1 LENFNSA
8 SLLSLDT
15 QGRPRFGLAP
25 PHLVAAGGARAGR
38 FAGNSGEEAMARL
51 FNNLSIGSKVF
62 VAFALIIALLIV
74 CAGLS
79 LFSLSSFEHSF
90 AQHRQRVDEVELT
103 RDIDYA
109 FRDLSAKVDAFLVS
123 GSETALSD
131 AKAAAETTRASIA
144 SAVGKIDSGAR
155 KDDMAAIASLFE
167 GYGGVLNRLIDLK
180 TGQQKIIRDSVDP
193 LGEKL
198 KNDMLFFSSKVDKL
212 GKPELLPIATKATE
226 QYNAGRLAVYKLM
239 NSGTA
244 DDLKAADAGFNGLV
258 QRLNLV
264 IKAVGEGQEA
274 ATLGK
279 VLKSA
284 TTYQEAYRQANQIT
298 ADLRALTAKDLSD
311 ASTAIADKVAGVRS
325 AASVESTSIGVAT
338 TGLIETIRRML
349 LIVAAV
355 SLVGAIA
362 LALIIGRSISRPVV
376 AISRAMEKV
385 SDGDLTTVVPG
396 LGRKDEVGAMAEA
409 LEVFK
414 TGLAQAAGA
423 RAAREADAAAQ
434 AELRR
439 TEVRQLAD
447 MFEQTVGGI
456 ASSLAAAAGQLNGSA
471 QTLSHSSADVT
482 QKAST
487 VATASEAASAGVG
500 TVAAAA
506 EELASS
512 ISEIGRQV
520 NESTE
525 VASQAVRDASE
536 TAAKVRELSEAARK
550 IGAVV
555 DLINTIAG
563 QTNLLA
569 LNATIEAARAGE
581 AGKGFAVVA
590 AEVKQLADQ
599 TAKATSEIGAQVA
612 AIQASTANSSDAIMR
627 ITETIGHISKVSNMV
642 AGSVRDQG
650 MATQEIADSVQKAAG
665 GTSTVASNIGEV
677 GEAASQSAAAAQ
689 EVLHASEALSAQAER
704 LQTELQSFLATIRA
718 A

>member
-1 LENFNSA
+1 
-8 SLLSLDT
+8 
-15 QGRPRFGLAP
+15 
-25 PHLVAAGGARAGR
+25 
-38 FAGNSGEEAMARL
+38 MARL

-62 VAFALIIALLIV
+62 VAFALVIALLIT

-79 LFSLSSFEHSF
+79 LFSLSSFERSF
-90 AQHRQRVDEVELT
+90 GQHRDRVDEVELT

-109 FRDLSAKVDAFLVS
+109 FLNLTAQVDAYLTR
-123 GSETALSD
+123 GSETALSNT
-131 AKAAAETTRASIA
+131 KTAAETARASIA
-144 SAVGKIDSGAR
+144 NAVGKIDDGVR
-155 KDDMAAIASLFE
+155 KDNMTAIATLFD
-167 GYGGVLNRLIDLK
+167 GYNAVLTKLIELK
-180 TGQQKIIRDSVDP
+180 ASQQKIVRESVEP

-198 KNDMLFFSSKVDKL
+198 KNDMLFFSSKVDRL
-212 GKPELLPIATKATE
+212 GKTDIIPIATKATE
-226 QYNAGRLAVYKLM
+226 QYNAGRLAVYKLL
-239 NSGTA
+239 NNGTA
-244 DDLKAADAGFNGLV
+244 EDLKAADAGFNGLV

-264 IKAVGEGQEA
+264 IKAVGAGQEA
-274 ATLGK
+274 AQLGK

-284 TTYQEAYRQANQIT
+284 TTFQEAYRQANQISG
-298 ADLRALTAKDLSD
+298 DLRNLTSKDLLN
-311 ASTAIADKVAGVRS
+311 ASTAIADRVAAVRA

-338 TGLIETIRRML
+338 TGLIDTIRRML
-349 LIVAAV
+349 LVVAGV
-355 SLVGAIA
+355 SVVGAVV
-362 LALIIGRSISRPVV
+362 LAFVIGRSISRPVV

-385 SDGDLTTVVPG
+385 SDGDLQTEVPG
-396 LGRKDEVGAMAEA
+396 RGRKDEVGAMADA

-414 TGLAQAAGA
+414 TSLAQAAEA
-423 RAAREADAAAQ
+423 RAAREADEAAQ
-434 AELRR
+434 AEVRR
-439 TEVRQLAD
+439 AEVHQLAD

-471 QTLSHSSADVT
+471 QTLSQSSTDVT

-487 VATASEAASAGVG
+487 VAAASEAASAGVG

-512 ISEIGRQV
+512 IAEIGRQV

-525 VASQAVRDASE
+525 VASKAVQDASE
-536 TAAKVRELSEAARK
+536 TAGKVRELSEAARK

-612 AIQASTANSSDAIMR
+612 AIQASTADSSDAIMR
-627 ITETIGHISKVSNMV
+627 ITETIGHISKVSNTV

-650 MATQEIADSVQKAAG
+650 MATQEIADSVQKAAE
-665 GTSTVASNIGEV
+665 GTSTVASNIVKV
-677 GEAASQSAAAAQ
+677 GEAAGDSSAAAQ
-689 EVLHASEALSAQAER
+689 EVLQASGALSAQAER
-704 LQTELQSFLATIRA
+704 LQGELRRFLATIRA

>member
-1 LENFNSA
+1 
-8 SLLSLDT
+8 
-15 QGRPRFGLAP
+15 
-25 PHLVAAGGARAGR
+25 
-38 FAGNSGEEAMARL
+38 MARL

-62 VAFALIIALLIV
+62 VAFALVIALLIT

-79 LFSLSSFEHSF
+79 LFSISSFERSF
-90 AQHRQRVDEVELT
+90 GQHRSRVSEVELT

-109 FRDLSAKVDAFLVS
+109 FLDLTAKVDAYLVA
-123 GSETALSD
+123 GNETALSA
-131 AKAAAETTRASIA
+131 AKAAAETTRTSITNAASQIEQG
-144 SAVGKIDSGAR
+144 VR
-155 KDDMAAIASLFE
+155 KDNMAAIASLFDN
-167 GYGGVLNRLIDLK
+167 YSAVLTKLVDLK
-180 TGQQKIIRDSVDP
+180 TSQQKIVHDSVEP

-212 GKPELLPIATKATE
+212 DKPEIIPIATKATE
-226 QYNAGRLAVYKLM
+226 QYNAGRLAVYKLL
-239 NSGTA
+239 NNGTA

-274 ATLGK
+274 AQLGK

-284 TTYQEAYRQANQIT
+284 TTYQDAYHQANQIS
-298 ADLRALTAKDLSD
+298 ADLRTLTSKDLLN

-325 AASVESTSIGVAT
+325 AASVESTAIGVAT
-338 TGLIETIRRML
+338 TGLLDTIRRML
-349 LIVAAV
+349 LIVAGV
-355 SLVGAIA
+355 SVVGAVV
-362 LALIIGRSISRPVV
+362 LAFVIGRSISRPVV
-376 AISRAMEKV
+376 AISHAMGQV
-385 SDGDLTTVVPG
+385 SDGDLKTVVPG
-396 LGRKDEVGAMAEA
+396 LGRKDEVGVMAEA

-414 TGLAQAAGA
+414 TSLAQAADA

-439 TEVRQLAD
+439 AEVHQLAD

-471 QTLSHSSADVT
+471 QTLSQSSTDVT

-487 VATASEAASAGVG
+487 VAAASEAASAGVG

-512 ISEIGRQV
+512 ITEIGRQV

-525 VASQAVRDASE
+525 VASKAVNDASE

-612 AIQASTANSSDAIMR
+612 AIQASTADSSDAIMR
-627 ITETIGHISKVSNMV
+627 ITETIGHISKVSNTV

-650 MATQEIADSVQKAAG
+650 MATQEIADSVQKAAA
-665 GTSTVASNIGEV
+665 GTSTVASNIVEV
-677 GEAASQSAAAAQ
+677 GEAASESASAAQ
-689 EVLHASEALSAQAER
+689 EVLHASDALSAQAER
-704 LQTELQSFLATIRA
+704 LQNELQRFLATIRA

>member
-1 LENFNSA
+1 
-8 SLLSLDT
+8 
-15 QGRPRFGLAP
+15 
-25 PHLVAAGGARAGR
+25 
-38 FAGNSGEEAMARL
+38 MARL

-62 VAFALIIALLIV
+62 VAFALVIALLIA

-79 LFSLSSFEHSF
+79 LFSLSSFERSF
-90 AQHRQRVDEVELT
+90 GQHRDRVDEVELT

-109 FRDLSAKVDAFLVS
+109 FLNLTAKVDAYLTA
-123 GSETALSD
+123 GSETALSTT
-131 AKAAAETTRASIA
+131 KTAAETTRASTANAIGKIGEGVRKDNMTAIA
-144 SAVGKIDSGAR
+144 TLFDDYSAVLTK
-155 KDDMAAIASLFE
+155 
-167 GYGGVLNRLIDLK
+167 LIELK
-180 TGQQKIIRDSVDP
+180 GSQQKIIRESVDP
-193 LGEKL
+193 LGDKL

-212 GKPELLPIATKATE
+212 GKPEVIPIATKSTE
-226 QYNAGRLAVYKLM
+226 QYNAGRLAVYKLL
-239 NSGTA
+239 NNGTA

-274 ATLGK
+274 SQLGK

-284 TTYQEAYRQANQIT
+284 TAYQEAYRQANQIST
-298 ADLRALTAKDLSD
+298 DLRTLTSKDLLN
-311 ASTAIADKVAGVRS
+311 ASTAIADKVAAVRA

-349 LIVAAV
+349 LIVAGV
-355 SLVGAIA
+355 SLVGAVV
-362 LALIIGRSISRPVV
+362 LAFVIGRSISRPVV

-385 SDGDLTTVVPG
+385 SDGDLRTEVPG
-396 LGRKDEVGAMAEA
+396 RGRKDEVGAMADA

-414 TGLAQAAGA
+414 TSLAQAAEA
-423 RAAREADAAAQ
+423 RAADEAAQ

-439 TEVRQLAD
+439 AEVRQLAD

-471 QTLSHSSADVT
+471 QTLSQSSTDVT

-512 ISEIGRQV
+512 IAEIGRQV

-525 VASQAVRDASE
+525 VASTAVQDASE

-612 AIQASTANSSDAIMR
+612 AIQASTADSSDAIMR
-627 ITETIGHISKVSNMV
+627 ITETIGHISKVSNTV

-650 MATQEIADSVQKAAG
+650 MATQEIADSVQKAAE
-665 GTSTVASNIGEV
+665 GTSTVASNIVKV
-677 GEAASQSAAAAQ
+677 GEAAGDSAAAAQ
-689 EVLHASEALSAQAER
+689 EVLHASDALSAQAER
-704 LQTELQSFLATIRA
+704 LQGELQRFLVTIRA

>member
-1 LENFNSA
+1 
-8 SLLSLDT
+8 
-15 QGRPRFGLAP
+15 
-25 PHLVAAGGARAGR
+25 
-38 FAGNSGEEAMARL
+38 MARL

-62 VAFALIIALLIV
+62 VAFALVIALLIT

-79 LFSLSSFEHSF
+79 LFSLSSFERSF
-90 AQHRQRVDEVELT
+90 GQHRDRVDEVELT

-109 FRDLSAKVDAFLVS
+109 FLNLTAQVDAYLTR
-123 GSETALSD
+123 GSETALSNT
-131 AKAAAETTRASIA
+131 KTAAETARASIA
-144 SAVGKIDSGAR
+144 NAVGKIDDGVR
-155 KDDMAAIASLFE
+155 KDNMTAIATLFD
-167 GYGGVLNRLIDLK
+167 GYNAVLTKLIELK
-180 TGQQKIIRDSVDP
+180 ASQQKIVRESVEP

-198 KNDMLFFSSKVDKL
+198 KNDMLFFSSKVDRL
-212 GKPELLPIATKATE
+212 GKTDIIPIATKATE
-226 QYNAGRLAVYKLM
+226 QYNAGRLAVYKLL
-239 NSGTA
+239 NNGTA

-264 IKAVGEGQEA
+264 IKAVGAGQEA
-274 ATLGK
+274 AQLGK

-284 TTYQEAYRQANQIT
+284 TTFQEAYRQANQISG
-298 ADLRALTAKDLSD
+298 DLRNLTSKDLLN
-311 ASTAIADKVAGVRS
+311 ASTAIADKVAAVRA

-338 TGLIETIRRML
+338 TGLIDTIRRML
-349 LIVAAV
+349 LVVAGV
-355 SLVGAIA
+355 SVVGAVV
-362 LALIIGRSISRPVV
+362 LAFVIGRSISRPVV

-385 SDGDLTTVVPG
+385 SDGDLQTEVPG
-396 LGRKDEVGAMAEA
+396 RGRKDEVGAMADA

-414 TGLAQAAGA
+414 TSLAQAAEA
-423 RAAREADAAAQ
+423 RAAREADEAAQ
-434 AELRR
+434 AEVRR
-439 TEVRQLAD
+439 AEVHQLAD

-471 QTLSHSSADVT
+471 QTLSQSSTDVT

-487 VATASEAASAGVG
+487 VAAASEAASAGVG

-512 ISEIGRQV
+512 IAEIGRQV

-525 VASQAVRDASE
+525 VASKAVQDASE
-536 TAAKVRELSEAARK
+536 TAGKVRELSEAARK

-612 AIQASTANSSDAIMR
+612 AIQASTADSSDAIMR
-627 ITETIGHISKVSNMV
+627 ITETIGHISKVSNTV

-650 MATQEIADSVQKAAG
+650 MATQEIADSVQKAAE
-665 GTSTVASNIGEV
+665 GTSTVASNIVKV
-677 GEAASQSAAAAQ
+677 GEAAGDSSAAAQ
-689 EVLHASEALSAQAER
+689 EVLQASGALSAQAER
-704 LQTELQSFLATIRA
+704 LQGELRRFLATIRA

>member
-1 LENFNSA
+1 
-8 SLLSLDT
+8 
-15 QGRPRFGLAP
+15 
-25 PHLVAAGGARAGR
+25 
-38 FAGNSGEEAMARL
+38 MARL
-51 FNNLSIGSKVF
+51 FKNLSIGSKVF
-62 VAFALIIALLIV
+62 IAFALVIALLIV

-79 LFSLSSFEHSF
+79 VFSLNSFERSF
-90 AQHRQRVDEVELT
+90 ADHRDRVDEMELT

-109 FRDLSAKVDAFLVS
+109 FLDLRGKVAAYLTS
-123 GSETALSD
+123 GSQTALSD
-131 AKAAAETTRASIA
+131 AKAAAETTRAAIVA
-144 SAVGKIDSGAR
+144 AVDKIDGDKR
-155 KDDMAAIASLFE
+155 KEDMQAISSLFE
-167 GYGGVLNRLIDLK
+167 TYSSVFGKLTDLK
-180 TGQQKIIRDSVDP
+180 TQQQKIVAETVEPVGD
-193 LGEKL
+193 KL
-198 KNDMLFFSSKVDKL
+198 KNDMLFFSSKIDKL
-212 GKPELLPIATKATE
+212 GKPELIPIATKATE
-226 QYNAGRLAVYKLM
+226 QYNAGRLAVYKLLA
-239 NSGTA
+239 SGSEA
-244 DDLKAADAGFNGLV
+244 DLKAADAGFNGLT

-264 IKAVGEGQEA
+264 IKSMGEGQESSQI
-274 ATLGK
+274 GK

-284 TTYQEAYRQANQIT
+284 TAYQEAYRAANQIS
-298 ADLRALTAKDLSD
+298 ADLKAVTAKDLLNT
-311 ASTAIADKVAGVRS
+311 STAIADKVAGVRS

-338 TGLIETIRRML
+338 TKLIDTIRNVL
-349 LIVAAV
+349 LIVAGL
-355 SLVGAIA
+355 SFVGALV
-362 LALIIGRSISRPVV
+362 LALVIGRSISRPVV
-376 AISRAMEKV
+376 LISAAMRKV
-385 SDGDLTTVVPG
+385 SDGDLNVEVPG
-396 LGRKDEVGAMAEA
+396 LGRKDEVGAMADA

-414 TGLAQAAGA
+414 VGLAQAADA

-434 AELRR
+434 AEIRR
-439 TEVRQLAD
+439 KEVRELAD

-471 QTLSHSSADVT
+471 ATLSHSSSDVT

-487 VATASEAASAGVG
+487 VASASEAASSSVG

-512 ISEIGRQV
+512 ITEIGRQV

-525 VASQAVRDASE
+525 VASRAVQDASE
-536 TAAKVRELSEAARK
+536 TAAKVRELSEAANK

-612 AIQASTANSSDAIMR
+612 AIQASTADSSDAIMR
-627 ITETIGHISKVSNMV
+627 ITETIGHISRVSNTV

-650 MATQEIADSVQKAAG
+650 TATQEIAGSVQMAAEN
-665 GTSTVASNIGEV
+665 TSTVALNIAQV
-677 GEAASQSAAAAQ
+677 GDAAGQSAQAAQ
-689 EVLHASEALSAQAER
+689 EVLRASEALSVQAER
-704 LQTELQSFLATIRA
+704 LQGELQSFLATIRA

>member
-1 LENFNSA
+1 
-8 SLLSLDT
+8 
-15 QGRPRFGLAP
+15 
-25 PHLVAAGGARAGR
+25 
-38 FAGNSGEEAMARL
+38 MARL
-51 FNNLSIGSKVF
+51 FKNLSIGSKVF
-62 VAFALIIALLIV
+62 IAFALVIALLIV

-79 LFSLSSFEHSF
+79 VFSLNSFERSF
-90 AQHRQRVDEVELT
+90 ADHRDRVDEMELT

-109 FRDLSAKVDAFLVS
+109 FLDLRGKVAAYLTS
-123 GSETALSD
+123 GSQTALSD
-131 AKAAAETTRASIA
+131 AKAAAETTRAAIA
-144 SAVGKIDSGAR
+144 AASGKISGD
-155 KDDMAAIASLFE
+155 KHKEDMQAISSLFE
-167 GYGGVLNRLIDLK
+167 TYSSVFGKLTDLK
-180 TGQQKIIRDSVDP
+180 TQQQKIVAETVEP
-193 LGEKL
+193 VGEKL
-198 KNDMLFFSSKVDKL
+198 KNDMLFFSSKIDKL
-212 GKPELLPIATKATE
+212 GKPELIPIATKATE
-226 QYNAGRLAVYKLM
+226 QYNAGRLAVYKLLA
-239 NSGTA
+239 SGSEA
-244 DDLKAADAGFNGLV
+244 DLKAADAGFNGLT

-264 IKAVGEGQEA
+264 IKSMGEGQESSQI
-274 ATLGK
+274 GK

-284 TTYQEAYRQANQIT
+284 TAYQEAYRAANQIS
-298 ADLRALTAKDLSD
+298 ADLKAVTAKDLLN

-338 TGLIETIRRML
+338 TKLIDTIRNVL
-349 LIVAAV
+349 LIVAGL
-355 SLVGAIA
+355 SFVGALV
-362 LALIIGRSISRPVV
+362 LALVIGRSISRPVV
-376 AISRAMEKV
+376 LISAAMRKV
-385 SDGDLTTVVPG
+385 SDGDLDVEVPG
-396 LGRKDEVGAMAEA
+396 LGRKDEVGAMADA

-414 TGLAQAAGA
+414 VGLAQAADA

-434 AELRR
+434 AEIRR
-439 TEVRQLAD
+439 KEVRELAD

-471 QTLSHSSADVT
+471 ATLSHSSSDVT

-487 VATASEAASAGVG
+487 VASASEAASSSVG

-512 ISEIGRQV
+512 ITEIGRQV

-525 VASQAVRDASE
+525 VASRAVQDASE
-536 TAAKVRELSEAARK
+536 TAAKVRELSDAANK

-612 AIQASTANSSDAIMR
+612 AIQASTADSSDAIMR
-627 ITETIGHISKVSNMV
+627 ITETIGHISRVSNTV

-650 MATQEIADSVQKAAG
+650 TATQEIAGSVQMAAEN
-665 GTSTVASNIGEV
+665 TSTVALNIAQV
-677 GEAASQSAAAAQ
+677 GDAAGQSAQAAQ
-689 EVLHASEALSAQAER
+689 EVLKASEALSVQAER
-704 LQTELQSFLATIRA
+704 LQGELQSFLATIRA

>member
-1 LENFNSA
+1 
-8 SLLSLDT
+8 
-15 QGRPRFGLAP
+15 
-25 PHLVAAGGARAGR
+25 
-38 FAGNSGEEAMARL
+38 MARL

-62 VAFALIIALLIV
+62 VAFALVIALLIA

-90 AQHRQRVDEVELT
+90 GQHRDRVDEVELT

-109 FRDLSAKVDAFLVS
+109 FLNLTAKVDAYLTA

-131 AKAAAETTRASIA
+131 TKAAAETTRASIA
-144 SAVGKIDSGAR
+144 NAISKIDEGVR
-155 KDDMAAIASLFE
+155 KDNMTAIASLFDT
-167 GYGGVLNRLIDLK
+167 YSAVLTKLVDLK
-180 TGQQKIIRDSVDP
+180 TRQQKIIRESVDP

-212 GKPELLPIATKATE
+212 GKPAVIPIATKATE
-226 QYNAGRLAVYKLM
+226 QYNAGRLAVYKLL
-239 NSGTA
+239 NNGTA

-274 ATLGK
+274 SQLGK
-279 VLKSA
+279 VLRSA
-284 TTYQEAYRQANQIT
+284 TAYQEAYRQANQIST
-298 ADLRALTAKDLSD
+298 DLRTLTAKDLLN
-311 ASTAIADKVAGVRS
+311 ASTAIADKVAAVRS

-349 LIVAAV
+349 LIVAGI
-355 SLVGAIA
+355 SLVGAVV
-362 LALIIGRSISRPVV
+362 LAVVIGRSISRPVV

-385 SDGDLTTVVPG
+385 SDGDLRTEVPG
-396 LGRKDEVGAMAEA
+396 RGRKDEVGAMAEA

-414 TGLAQAAGA
+414 TSLAQAAEA

-439 TEVRQLAD
+439 AEVHQLAD

-471 QTLSHSSADVT
+471 QTLSQSSTDVT

-487 VATASEAASAGVG
+487 VAAASEAASAGVG

-512 ISEIGRQV
+512 IAEIGRQV

-525 VASQAVRDASE
+525 VASKAVQDASE

-612 AIQASTANSSDAIMR
+612 AIQASTADSSDAIMR
-627 ITETIGHISKVSNMV
+627 ITETIGHISKVSNTV

-650 MATQEIADSVQKAAG
+650 MATQEIADSVQKAAE
-665 GTSTVASNIGEV
+665 GTSTVASNIVKV
-677 GEAASQSAAAAQ
+677 GEAAGDSSAAAQ
-689 EVLHASEALSAQAER
+689 EVLHASDALSAQAER
-704 LQTELQSFLATIRA
+704 LQGELQRFLATIRA

>member
-1 LENFNSA
+1 
-8 SLLSLDT
+8 
-15 QGRPRFGLAP
+15 
-25 PHLVAAGGARAGR
+25 
-38 FAGNSGEEAMARL
+38 MARV

-62 VAFALIIALLIV
+62 VAFALVIALLIT

-79 LFSLSSFEHSF
+79 LFSISSFEHSF
-90 AQHRQRVDEVELT
+90 DQHRSRVDEVELT

-109 FRDLSAKVDAFLVS
+109 FLDLKGKVATYVVE
-123 GSETALSD
+123 GSETSLSD

-144 SAVGKIDSGAR
+144 NAISKIDEGAR
-155 KDDMAAIASLFE
+155 KDSMTAIASLFDNYSAVF
-167 GYGGVLNRLIDLK
+167 GKLIELK
-180 TGQQKIIRDSVDP
+180 TNQQKIIHDSVDP

-212 GKPELLPIATKATE
+212 GMPDVIPIATKATE
-226 QYNAGRLAVYKLM
+226 QYNAGRLAVYKLL
-239 NSGTA
+239 NNGTA

-274 ATLGK
+274 SQLGK

-284 TTYQEAYRQANQIT
+284 TVYQDAYHQANQIS
-298 ADLRALTAKDLSD
+298 ADLGNLTSKDLLN
-311 ASTAIADKVAGVRS
+311 ASTTIADKVASVRS
-325 AASVESTSIGVAT
+325 TASVEATAIGAAT
-338 TGLIETIRRML
+338 TSLLNTIRRML
-349 LIVAAV
+349 LIVAGV
-355 SLVGAIA
+355 SVVGAVV
-362 LALIIGRSISRPVV
+362 LAIVIGRSISRPVV
-376 AISRAMEKV
+376 AISQAMGRV
-385 SDGDLTTVVPG
+385 SDGDLRTVVPG
-396 LGRKDEVGAMAEA
+396 LGRKDEVGVMAEA

-414 TGLAQAAGA
+414 TNLKQAEEA
-423 RAAREADAAAQ
+423 RATREADAAAQ

-439 TEVRQLAD
+439 KEVHQLAD
-447 MFEQTVGGI
+447 MFEETVGGI

-471 QTLSHSSADVT
+471 QTLSQSSADVT

-487 VATASEAASAGVG
+487 VTAASEAASAGVG

-512 ISEIGRQV
+512 IAEIGRQV

-525 VASQAVRDASE
+525 VASKAVNDASE
-536 TAAKVRELSEAARK
+536 TAAKVRDLSEAAKK

-612 AIQASTANSSDAIMR
+612 AIQASTADSSDAIMR
-627 ITETIGHISKVSNMV
+627 ITETIGQISKVSNTV

-650 MATQEIADSVQKAAG
+650 VATQEIANSVQKAAE
-665 GTSTVASNIGEV
+665 GTSTVASNIVKV
-677 GEAASQSAAAAQ
+677 GEAAGESAEAAQ
-689 EVLHASEALSAQAER
+689 EVLQASEALSTQAER
-704 LQTELQSFLATIRA
+704 LQSELQRFLSTIRA

>member
-1 LENFNSA
+1 
-8 SLLSLDT
+8 
-15 QGRPRFGLAP
+15 
-25 PHLVAAGGARAGR
+25 
-38 FAGNSGEEAMARL
+38 MARL
-51 FNNLSIGSKVF
+51 FKNLSIGSKVF
-62 VAFALIIALLIV
+62 IAFALVIALLIV

-79 LFSLSSFEHSF
+79 VFSLNSFERSF
-90 AQHRQRVDEVELT
+90 ADHRDRVDEMELT

-109 FRDLSAKVDAFLVS
+109 FLDLRGKVAAYLTS

-131 AKAAAETTRASIA
+131 AKAAAETTRAAIA
-144 SAVGKIDSGAR
+144 AAVDKIDGDKR
-155 KDDMAAIASLFE
+155 KKDMQAISSLFE
-167 GYGGVLNRLIDLK
+167 TYSSVFGKLTDLK
-180 TGQQKIIRDSVDP
+180 TQQQKIVAETVEP
-193 LGEKL
+193 VGEKL
-198 KNDMLFFSSKVDKL
+198 KNDMLFFSSKIDKL
-212 GKPELLPIATKATE
+212 GKPELIPIATKATE
-226 QYNAGRLAVYKLM
+226 QYNAGRLAVYKLLA
-239 NSGTA
+239 SGA
-244 DDLKAADAGFNGLV
+244 EADLKAADAGFNGLT

-264 IKAVGEGQEA
+264 IKSMGEGQESSQI
-274 ATLGK
+274 GK

-284 TTYQEAYRQANQIT
+284 TAYQEAYRAANQIST
-298 ADLRALTAKDLSD
+298 DLKAVTAKDLLN

-338 TGLIETIRRML
+338 TNLIDTIRNVL
-349 LIVAAV
+349 LIVAGL
-355 SLVGAIA
+355 SFVGALV
-362 LALIIGRSISRPVV
+362 LALVIGRSISRPVV
-376 AISRAMEKV
+376 LISAAMRKV
-385 SDGDLTTVVPG
+385 SDGDLDVEVPG
-396 LGRKDEVGAMAEA
+396 LGRKDEVGAMADA

-414 TGLAQAAGA
+414 VGLAQAADA

-434 AELRR
+434 AEIRR
-439 TEVRQLAD
+439 KEVRELAD

-471 QTLSHSSADVT
+471 ATLSHSSSDVT

-487 VATASEAASAGVG
+487 VASASEAASSSVG

-512 ISEIGRQV
+512 ITEIGRQV

-525 VASQAVRDASE
+525 VASRAVQDASE
-536 TAAKVRELSEAARK
+536 TAAKVRELSEAANK

-612 AIQASTANSSDAIMR
+612 AIQASTADSSDAIMR
-627 ITETIGHISKVSNMV
+627 ITETIGHISRVSNTV

-650 MATQEIADSVQKAAG
+650 TATQEIAGSVQMAAEN
-665 GTSTVASNIGEV
+665 TSTVALNIAQV
-677 GEAASQSAAAAQ
+677 GDAAGQSAQAAQ
-689 EVLHASEALSAQAER
+689 EVLKASEALSVQAER
-704 LQTELQSFLATIRA
+704 LQGELQSFLSTIRA

>member
-1 LENFNSA
+1 MEVSE
-8 SLLSLDT
+8 
-15 QGRPRFGLAP
+15 
-25 PHLVAAGGARAGR
+25 H
-38 FAGNSGEEAMARL
+38 SGVEAMARL

-62 VAFALIIALLIV
+62 VAFALVIALLIT

-79 LFSLSSFEHSF
+79 LFSISSFERSF
-90 AQHRQRVDEVELT
+90 SQHRNRVSEVELT

-109 FRDLSAKVDAFLVS
+109 FLDLTAKVDAYLIA
-123 GSETALSD
+123 GNETALSV
-131 AKAAAETTRASIA
+131 AKAAAETTRSSITNAASQIEQ
-144 SAVGKIDSGAR
+144 GAR
-155 KDDMAAIASLFE
+155 KDNMTAIASLFDN
-167 GYGGVLNRLIDLK
+167 YGAVLTKLIDLK
-180 TGQQKIIRDSVDP
+180 TAQQKIVHDSVDP

-212 GKPELLPIATKATE
+212 NKPEIIPIATKATE
-226 QYNAGRLAVYKLM
+226 QYNAGRLAVYKLL
-239 NSGTA
+239 NNGTA

-274 ATLGK
+274 AQLGK

-284 TTYQEAYRQANQIT
+284 TAFRDAYHQANQIS
-298 ADLRALTAKDLSD
+298 ADLRSLTSKDLLN
-311 ASTAIADKVAGVRS
+311 ASTEIADKVAGVRS
-325 AASVESTSIGVAT
+325 AASVESTAIGVAT
-338 TGLIETIRRML
+338 TGLLDTIRRML
-349 LIVAAV
+349 LIVAGVSVIGAV
-355 SLVGAIA
+355 A
-362 LALIIGRSISRPVV
+362 LAFVIGRSISRPVV
-376 AISRAMEKV
+376 AIAHAMGQV
-385 SDGDLTTVVPG
+385 SDGDLRTVVPG
-396 LGRKDEVGAMAEA
+396 LGRKDEVGVMAEA

-414 TGLAQAAGA
+414 TGLAQAAET
-423 RAAREADAAAQ
+423 RASREADAAAQ
-434 AELRR
+434 ADLRR
-439 TEVRQLAD
+439 AEVHQLAD

-471 QTLSHSSADVT
+471 QTLSQSSTDVT

-512 ISEIGRQV
+512 IVEIGRQV

-525 VASQAVRDASE
+525 VASRAVQDASE
-536 TAAKVRELSEAARK
+536 TASKVRELSEAARK

-599 TAKATSEIGAQVA
+599 TARATSEIGAQVA
-612 AIQASTANSSDAIMR
+612 AIQASTADSSDAIMR
-627 ITETIGHISKVSNMV
+627 ITETIGHISKVSNTV

-650 MATQEIADSVQKAAG
+650 TATQEIADSVQKAAE
-665 GTSTVASNIGEV
+665 GTSTVASNIVEV
-677 GEAASQSAAAAQ
+677 GEAASESASAAQ
-689 EVLHASEALSAQAER
+689 EVLHASDALSAQAER
-704 LQTELQSFLATIRA
+704 LQTELQRFLATIRA